1 MSIPSVGF
9 QKKKEPRRSPRRS
22 LLGGIRWTE
31 AVSVSCFRGG
41 LRELRGKAVSN
52 ATPKLTDAESLG
64 RPRPYFLAIDFF
76 FAGALDD
83 RDDDF
88 ALVELV
94 ARADD
99 DRATIS
105 D

>member
-1 MSIPSVGF
+1 M
-9 QKKKEPRRSPRRS
+9 
-22 LLGGIRWTE
+22 
-31 AVSVSCFRGG
+31 SCFRGS

-76 FAGALDD
+76 FAGAALDD

-94 ARADD
+94 ARADEE
-99 DRATIS
+99 RATIS

>member
-1 MSIPSVGF
+1 
-9 QKKKEPRRSPRRS
+9 
-22 LLGGIRWTE
+22 
-31 AVSVSCFRGG
+31 VSCFRGS